1 MIIVSHRGPFSF
13 RRVDDGFEARRGA
26 GGVVSALGPLLLGD
40 DAPGRLSDE
49 PVRWVAAAIG
59 DDDRAAVEAGMAEVD
74 ELDLHL
80 LALDPAQHRSH
91 YEVISNATLWFVLH
105 GMYDLVRR
113 PRFDE
118 RFFEAWDAYVAV
130 NAAFAET
137 VAEFAS
143 PGETVLVQDYQLFL
157 VPGMLRDARPDLAIT
172 FFCHTPF
179 CGPNS
184 MRVLP
189 DAVATAICS
198 SVAAVPTGFHTQRW
212 ARAFEAGVHEIL
224 GEDATPTTFVA
235 PLGPDRSAL
244 ADVLDSERAVE
255 AAGALDALV
264 ADRAVIVRS
273 DRIEPS
279 KNIVRGFLAYDLLL
293 EKFPRWRGSVVFVAM
308 LYGSREGLP
317 EYLAYR
323 SEVEQAVE
331 NVNRRWRAD
340 SWDPVLL
347 FTDDDF
353 PRSLAGLARADVLFI
368 NPIRDGLN
376 LVAKEG
382 PVINRHDAVLCL
394 SPEAGA
400 WAELEGA
407 AVAVHPYD
415 LVQAA
420 SALDEALA
428 MDPAERR
435 HRADDLRRLA
445 AARTPADWLT
455 DQLDAAR

>member
-13 RRVDDGFEARRGA
+13 RRIGDSFEARRGA

-59 DDDRAAVEAGMAEVD
+59 DDDRAAVEAGAADVD
-74 ELDLHL
+74 EVDLHL
-80 LALDPAQHRSH
+80 LALDPAQHRAH

-113 PRFDE
+113 PRFDD
-118 RFFEAWDAYVAV
+118 RFFEAWEAYVAV
-130 NAAFAET
+130 NAAFAAS
-137 VAEFAS
+137 VVEFAS

-224 GEDATPTTFVA
+224 GEDTTATTFVA

-244 ADVLDSERAVE
+244 ADVLDSDRAVE
-255 AAGALDALV
+255 ADGALDALV
-264 ADRAVIVRS
+264 KDRAVIVRS

-331 NVNRRWRAD
+331 NVNRRWRTD

-400 WAELEGA
+400 WAELGGA

-445 AARTPADWLT
+445 TARTPADWLT